1 MLDIKNLHAGIDGKE
16 ILKGI
21 NLTVRPGEVHAI
33 MGPNGSGKSTL
44 SAVLTGNPAYKVTEG
59 EVTFYGKNLLEMSPE
74 DRSHEGIFLSFQY
87 PVEIPGVSM
96 VNFMRAA
103 LNAKRKYYN
112 QEPLSASDFLKL
124 MREKR
129 AIVQLD
135 NKLASR
141 SVNEGFSGG
150 EKKRNEIFQM
160 AVLEPRL
167 SILDETDS
175 GLDIDALRIVAEG
188 VNKLKTDNN
197 ATIVITHYQRL
208 LDYIK
213 PDVVHVLYKGRIVKT
228 AGPELAL
235 ELEDDQYIELYKE
248 NGQAVCR
255 NSAGALN
262 EARREALASL
272 AGASMPRKGDED
284 YEVTSLEDVF
294 APDYGVNVNR
304 VELGANPAEAFRC
317 DVPNMS
323 TCMYFLFNDAFHPGK
338 NAANSLPEG
347 VVVKSLKDAAVE
359 NAALVE
365 KYYNKA
371 ADGKCVQTALNT
383 LLAQDG
389 IFVYVPKGV
398 VVEKP
403 IQLVNILNSGAP
415 LMANR
420 RMLIVLEEGAQ
431 ARMLVCDH
439 TQNCGVG
446 YLDSQVVEIFAGER
460 VVFDYYDIEDSSTG
474 TNRVASFY
482 VHQAAGSNLMIDG
495 ITLMN
500 GFTRNN
506 YTVEMEGEGAE
517 LHLYGMA
524 MANGNRHIDNHT
536 VVRHTA
542 KGGHTDELFK
552 YVLDDNAVGAFSGLV
567 QVCPGAEKTEAY
579 QSNKN
584 ICASDGARMY
594 SKPQLLIDC
603 DDVKCSHGSSTGQL
617 DQQALFYMRQR
628 GIPEHEARLMLMQAF
643 MHDVIAGVRME
654 ALKDRLRHLVENRF
668 LGNSSSCRT
677 CPSTC
682 HKSGGK
688 DA

>member
-1 MLDIKNLHAGIDGKE
+1 
-16 ILKGI
+16 
-21 NLTVRPGEVHAI
+21 
-33 MGPNGSGKSTL
+33 
-44 SAVLTGNPAYKVTEG
+44 
-59 EVTFYGKNLLEMSPE
+59 
-74 DRSHEGIFLSFQY
+74 
-87 PVEIPGVSM
+87 
-96 VNFMRAA
+96 
-103 LNAKRKYYN
+103 
-112 QEPLSASDFLKL
+112 
-124 MREKR
+124 
-129 AIVQLD
+129 
-135 NKLASR
+135 
-141 SVNEGFSGG
+141 
-150 EKKRNEIFQM
+150 
-160 AVLEPRL
+160 
-167 SILDETDS
+167 
-175 GLDIDALRIVAEG
+175 
-188 VNKLKTDNN
+188 
-197 ATIVITHYQRL
+197 
-208 LDYIK
+208 
-213 PDVVHVLYKGRIVKT
+213 
-228 AGPELAL
+228 
-235 ELEDDQYIELYKE
+235 
-248 NGQAVCR
+248 
-255 NSAGALN
+255 
-262 EARREALASL
+262 
-272 AGASMPRKGDED
+272 
-284 YEVTSLEDVF
+284 
-294 APDYGVNVNR
+294 
-304 VELGANPAEAFRC
+304 
-317 DVPNMS
+317 
-323 TCMYFLFNDAFHPGK
+323 
-338 NAANSLPEG
+338 
-347 VVVKSLKDAAVE
+347 
-359 NAALVE
+359 
-365 KYYNKA
+365 
-371 ADGKCVQTALNT
+371 
-383 LLAQDG
+383 
-389 IFVYVPKGV
+389 
-398 VVEKP
+398 
-403 IQLVNILNSGAP
+403 
-415 LMANR
+415 
-420 RMLIVLEEGAQ
+420 
-431 ARMLVCDH
+431 MLVCDH

-446 YLDSQVVEIFAGER
+446 YLDSQVVELFAGEHA
-460 VVFDYYDIEDSSTG
+460 VFDYYDIEDSSTG

-482 VHQAAGSNLMIDG
+482 VRQAAGSNLMIDG

-524 MANGNRHIDNHT
+524 MANGSRHIDNHT